1 MWHKLGGNAMAQETL
16 IWFAGV
22 DWGSERHQACV
33 VDAQGNIVG
42 EREFAHSGAGLAEL
56 GDWLLSIA
64 GAAGTVAV
72 AIEVPHGPVVD
83 SLVDR
88 GFVVHAINPKQ
99 LDRLR
104 DRFSIAGAKD
114 DRRDAYVLAD
124 GVRTDRRLFRRLHVA
139 DPRLI
144 ELRAWSRLAEELK
157 EEQCRLSNRV
167 GQQLWR
173 YYPQMQKLTDDLA
186 AAWFLELWSI
196 APTPAKAR
204 QLRKPTVEQILKRH
218 RIRRVDAD
226 TVLRTLREPA
236 IKVADGVAEAA
247 SIHLRS
253 LVTRLRVVNRELRE
267 AEVQLDKL
275 CMTIGESEPTSGDC
289 LRRQD
294 VLILR
299 SMPGIGRINL
309 AALLCEA
316 SGPLGSRDYQALR
329 TLCGAAPVTK
339 RSGKSRIVVM
349 RYAAHVRLRNTVYH
363 WARVAA
369 QRDPKC
375 HARYAALRRRGHSHG
390 RALRGV
396 ADRLLALACVLLQ
409 RQTPFDPH
417 LAQAG

>member
-1 MWHKLGGNAMAQETL
+1 MAEETL
-16 IWFAGV
+16 TWFAGV
-22 DWGSERHQACV
+22 DWGSERHQACLL
-33 VDAQGNIVG
+33 DAQGDIVA
-42 EREFAHSGAGLAEL
+42 EREFLHSGAGLAEL
-56 GDWLLSIA
+56 GDWLLSMA
-64 GAAGTVAV
+64 GAASTVAV
-72 AIEVPHGPVVD
+72 AIEVPHGPVVE

-104 DRFSIAGAKD
+104 DRFSVAGAKD

-157 EEQCRLSNRV
+157 EEQRRLSNRV

-186 AAWFLELWSI
+186 APWFLELWTI

-204 QLRKPTVEQILKRH
+204 QLRKPTVERLLRQH

-226 TVLRTLREPA
+226 TVLGTLREPSL
-236 IKVADGVAEAA
+236 KVADGVAEAA

-253 LVTRLRVVNRELRE
+253 LVARLRVVNRELRA
-267 AEVQLDKL
+267 AEGQLEKL
-275 CMTIGESEPTSGDC
+275 CMSVGQTETGSGEC

-294 VLILR
+294 ILILK
-299 SMPGIGRINL
+299 SLPGIGRINL

-316 SGPLGSRDYQALR
+316 SGPLSSRDYQALR
-329 TLCGAAPVTK
+329 TLCGAAPVTR

-363 WARVAA
+363 WARVAS
-369 QRDPKC
+369 QHDPKRR
-375 HARYAALRRRGHSHG
+375 ARYAALRQRGHSHG

-409 RQTPFDPH
+409 RQTLFDPH
-417 LAQAG
+417 FVRAG

>member
-1 MWHKLGGNAMAQETL
+1 MAEETL
-16 IWFAGV
+16 TWFAGV
-22 DWGSERHQACV
+22 DWGSERHQACLL
-33 VDAQGNIVG
+33 DAQGNIVA
-42 EREFAHSGAGLAEL
+42 EREFPHSGVGLAEL
-56 GDWLLSIA
+56 GDWLLSVA
-64 GAAGTVAV
+64 GAADTVAV
-72 AIEVPHGPVVD
+72 AIEVPHGPVVN
-83 SLVDR
+83 SLADR
-88 GFVVHAINPKQ
+88 GFVVHSINPKQ

-104 DRFSIAGAKD
+104 DRFSVAGAKD

-124 GVRTDRRLFRRLHVA
+124 GVRTDRRLLRRLHVA

-157 EEQCRLSNRV
+157 EEQRRLSNRV

-186 AAWFLELWSI
+186 APWFLELWTI
-196 APTPAKAR
+196 APRPAKAR
-204 QLRKPTVEQILKRH
+204 QLRKPTVERLLRQH

-226 TVLRTLREPA
+226 TILATLREPV

-253 LVTRLRVVNRELRE
+253 LVARLRVVNRELRA
-267 AEVQLDKL
+267 AESQLEKL
-275 CMTIGESEPTSGDC
+275 CMSFGETEAASGEC

-294 VLILR
+294 ILILR

-316 SGPLGSRDYQALR
+316 SGPLRSRDYQALR
-329 TLCGAAPVTK
+329 TLCGAAPVT
-339 RSGKSRIVVM
+339 RHSGKSRIVVM

-363 WARVAA
+363 WARVAS
-369 QRDPKC
+369 QRDSKC
-375 HARYAALRRRGHSHG
+375 RARYAALRQRGHSHG

-396 ADRLLALACVLLQ
+396 ADRLLALACLLLQ
-409 RQTPFDPH
+409 RQTLFDPH
-417 LAQAG
+417 FARAG

>member
-1 MWHKLGGNAMAQETL
+1 
-16 IWFAGV
+16 
-22 DWGSERHQACV
+22 
-33 VDAQGNIVG
+33 
-42 EREFAHSGAGLAEL
+42 
-56 GDWLLSIA
+56 
-64 GAAGTVAV
+64 V

-275 CMTIGESEPTSGDC
+275 CMTIGESEPISGDC